1 MDNPPLRCGILH
13 TQYSE
18 MMRPFPNR
26 RLGLL
31 ISALLC
37 VCAAS
42 TMAQEAPS
50 TNTLVAEQGA
60 TPTETAFPCFGAPN
74 RAASKQHWN
83 EAIARLPERGRFW
96 FAEYVVFIISPEERC
111 AFLHLETD
119 QERDQFI
126 EQFWSRR
133 APDPTSLDNSFKRE
147 HYERIVA
154 ANQKFSTQV
163 PGWKTDRGR
172 LYVVCGP
179 PDSIESHRSGEKT
192 GRSRLETW
200 HYQHIDCVGHN
211 IEIEFVDP
219 TGSGDFRLK
228 DELNI
233 DSPFGL
239 GRSLHRRDLARSED
253 KPELI
258 VVIEPS
264 PQVHF
269 RGLEAVVVA
278 QLARDQVRFTHRI
291 EFAKA
296 THATT
301 FATISVNPGSDH
313 QSSPNSVAK
322 SPAKFE
328 IFGRVSRKSSGRV
341 VDIFERK
348 LPLMTPTDSG
358 DHETD
363 QEFHVALAPGT
374 YGLAIVVKDLASGEI
389 GTLRTSFDVPP
400 YDDIHR
406 TE

>member
-1 MDNPPLRCGILH
+1 MLLK
-13 TQYSE
+13 
-18 MMRPFPNR
+18 MMCPFPTR

-31 ISALLC
+31 ISALLY
-37 VCAAS
+37 VTS
-42 TMAQEAPS
+42 TMAQERPTAS
-50 TNTLVAEQGA
+50 TLLAS
-60 TPTETAFPCFGAPN
+60 PCFDAPD
-74 RAASKQHWN
+74 RAVSKQREN
-83 EAIARLPERGRFW
+83 EAIAGLPRIARFW
-96 FAEYVVFIISPEERC
+96 LTEDAVYIISPEERS

-119 QERDQFI
+119 QQRDQFI

-154 ANQKFSTQV
+154 ANQKFSTQL
-163 PGWKTDRGR
+163 PGWKTDRGQ
-172 LYVVCGP
+172 LYVMCGP
-179 PDSIESHRSGEKT
+179 PDLIESHRSGEKT
-192 GRSRLETW
+192 GRSRCEAW
-200 HYQHIDCVGHN
+200 HYRHIDGLGDN

-233 DSPFGL
+233 DSSFGL
-239 GRSLHRRDLARSED
+239 GRSLHREDPARSED
-253 KPELI
+253 KPQLI

-269 RGLEAVVVA
+269 RDLEAVVVA

-301 FATISVNPGSDH
+301 FATISISLGSDH
-313 QSSPNSVAK
+313 QSSPNSVEK
-322 SPAKFE
+322 SPAEFE
-328 IFGRVSRKSSGRV
+328 IFERVSSKSSGRV
-341 VDIFERK
+341 VDTFERK
-348 LPLMTPTDSG
+348 LSLMTPTDSG
-358 DHETD
+358 DHQTD
-363 QEFHVALAPGT
+363 EEFHVALAPGT

-400 YDDIHR
+400 YDDIR
-406 TE
+406 GRE